1 MIHPSPV
8 TREGAQHAAQHE
20 LSKAIY
26 HRNSDP
32 LAVRAVRGFGHL
44 IDRALNAALKH
55 APSGSLDALAVVVIV
70 FVVSAVGLIVWRV
83 GLPRRSASQG
93 AVLASGRPSSAAD
106 HRTLSEHAADRAD
119 YHTAVIE
126 RMRAIARE
134 LEERSVLDARAGRT
148 ATELAREAGRVL
160 PNAGG
165 ALGSAA
171 DVFNAIAY
179 GEGAA
184 DASDVEVMV
193 IADDL
198 VRQSVR
204 SKVLAA

>member
-8 TREGAQHAAQHE
+8 TRDGAQHAAQHE

-44 IDRALNAALKH
+44 IDRALGAALKH
-55 APSGSLDALAVVVIV
+55 APSGSIGALAVVVIV
-70 FVVSAVGLIVWRV
+70 LVVVAVGLIVWRV

-93 AVLASGRPSSAAD
+93 SVLPAGRPSSAAD
-106 HRTLSEHAADRAD
+106 HRWLSEQAADRAD
-119 YHTAVIE
+119 WHTAVIE

-134 LEERSVLDARAGRT
+134 LEERRVLDARAGRT

-160 PNAGG
+160 PNAVG
-165 ALGSAA
+165 ALSAA
-171 DVFNAIAY
+171 ADTFNAIAY
-179 GEGAA
+179 GGGTA

-193 IADDL
+193 VADGL

-204 SKVLAA
+204 SKVLAT